1 MRNFRTFFRVIML
14 LVESIR
20 SRFNNFSS
28 ISFFAE
34 RTHSQVRS
42 DFIGRYMNTRTLQD
56 LVKGRYGRKIAYTS
70 VPEITEENVVSVLGE
85 VIGVFNWNK
94 PIIKYLWDYK
104 NGDQPVL
111 YRVKTVRD
119 DIVNVVVENHA
130 WEIVRF
136 KNAQTYGEP
145 VQYISTSKDEKVSE
159 AVDMLNRLA
168 KVAGKRRKDVDSGE
182 WTSAV
187 GTGFKA
193 IQRTNDPDIPF
204 RIVAP
209 TPMNTFVIYSQET
222 DEALAAV
229 QELKDA
235 EKKNYYLV
243 FTPTHEFRIQNSQL
257 IPLEMNAD
265 GVVIYSRLHAFG
277 GIPIIEYP
285 NNQSRISDI
294 ELVISMLDAVNTM
307 QSNRMDGI
315 EQFVQSWIKFVNC
328 DIDEDTFT
336 KMKMMGALVVKS
348 NNGSENKAD
357 VDVMSQELNQSQ
369 AQVAKKD
376 LFDNILSIEAIP
388 NREGNTGGDTQ
399 GAVSLRNGWD
409 FSKQAAKLKDA
420 YIEEGDKKLAILM
433 MNCIRI
439 TSGASANIVS
449 ALDFECQISHSP
461 QDNMMVKAEVF
472 KLLAEAGIHPKVA
485 MESCGLWA
493 DSEKTYNVSKPY
505 LDGLYKTADELEKQ
519 AEKERQSAETAQ
531 QETIREDKDEVI
543 VDEK

>member
-1 MRNFRTFFRVIML
+1 
-14 LVESIR
+14 
-20 SRFNNFSS
+20 
-28 ISFFAE
+28 
-34 RTHSQVRS
+34 
-42 DFIGRYMNTRTLQD
+42 MNTRTLQD

-168 KVAGKRRKDVDSGE
+168 KAAGKRRKDVDSGE

-229 QELKDA
+229 QELKNA
-235 EKKNYYLV
+235 EKKSYYLV
-243 FTPTHEFRIQNSQL
+243 FKNGENAIANEPMKMAGSFIMFVPILIVFLFFRKALMRNLS
-257 IPLEMNAD
+257 M
-265 GVVIYSRLHAFG
+265 G
-277 GIPIIEYP
+277 GI
-285 NNQSRISDI
+285 
-294 ELVISMLDAVNTM
+294 
-307 QSNRMDGI
+307 
-315 EQFVQSWIKFVNC
+315 
-328 DIDEDTFT
+328 
-336 KMKMMGALVVKS
+336 
-348 NNGSENKAD
+348 
-357 VDVMSQELNQSQ
+357 
-369 AQVAKKD
+369 
-376 LFDNILSIEAIP
+376 
-388 NREGNTGGDTQ
+388 
-399 GAVSLRNGWD
+399 
-409 FSKQAAKLKDA
+409 
-420 YIEEGDKKLAILM
+420 
-433 MNCIRI
+433 
-439 TSGASANIVS
+439 
-449 ALDFECQISHSP
+449 
-461 QDNMMVKAEVF
+461 
-472 KLLAEAGIHPKVA
+472 
-485 MESCGLWA
+485 
-493 DSEKTYNVSKPY
+493 
-505 LDGLYKTADELEKQ
+505 
-519 AEKERQSAETAQ
+519 KE
-531 QETIREDKDEVI
+531 
-543 VDEK
+543 